1 MHTPIFPWMSEAPE
15 FGYPDMG
22 NGWFADKLTYEQWFL
37 FNLDQ
42 RAHKNFLE

>member
-1 MHTPIFPWMSEAPE
+1 
-15 FGYPDMG
+15 MG
-22 NGWFADKLTYEQWFL
+22 NGVYSDKLSYKDWFL